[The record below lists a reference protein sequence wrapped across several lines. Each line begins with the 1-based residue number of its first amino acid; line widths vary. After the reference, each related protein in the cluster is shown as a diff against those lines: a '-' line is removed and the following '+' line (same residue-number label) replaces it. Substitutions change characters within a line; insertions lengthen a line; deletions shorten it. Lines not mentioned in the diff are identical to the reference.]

1 MNILD
6 NVMKSKGAKGAKG
19 DSIYRKYIKKINIR
33 VMM

>member
-19 DSIYRKYIKKINIR
+19 DNIYRKYITKIKYKEL
-33 VMM
+33 